1 MKTFTNKD
9 GQTETEVE
17 LKEKYNPEGS
27 SLRILQNEVVKML
40 LWFDSVCKENNI
52 EYFIGAGNILGAVR
66 HGGFIPWDDDA
77 DVYMMEKECKKLQKV
92 LMSPKYKDAD
102 YVLQNHKTD
111 KGYYAFWPVI
121 RHKKSEYIKDDRV
134 HNARK
139 YRGFQIDVFPVAE
152 RRSMKL
158 SHFFRKFERLNNK
171 YFIGKKNFKF
181 MASFLYYFEKIILIP
196 IFKIFSFIF
205 CWKYKGYLF
214 HANPSPF
221 YKTKFKIS
229 DTFPLGTVKFEG
241 YDFPAPNNIEGYL
254 KSVYGDDY
262 MTLSSPKER
271 MQHSVIEYKMF

>member
-9 GQTETEVE
+9 GGIETEVE
-17 LKEKYNPEGS
+17 LKENYNPEGS
-27 SLRILQNEVVKML
+27 QLRILQNEVVKML
-40 LWFDSVCKENNI
+40 LWFDRVCKENNI

-102 YVLQNHKTD
+102 YVLQNHQTD

-158 SHFFRKFERLNNK
+158 SHFFRKIERMNNK
-171 YFIGKKNFKF
+171 YFIGKKKF
-181 MASFLYYFEKIILIP
+181 RFISSFLYYFEKIILIP
-196 IFKIFSFIF
+196 IFKIFSFLF